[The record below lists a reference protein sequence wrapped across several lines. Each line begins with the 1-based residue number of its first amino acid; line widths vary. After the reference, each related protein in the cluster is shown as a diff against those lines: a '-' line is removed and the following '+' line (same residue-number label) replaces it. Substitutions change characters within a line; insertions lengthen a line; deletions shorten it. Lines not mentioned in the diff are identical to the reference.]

1 VALNSKVTFEIY
13 FLAIVAT
20 SLRYDERICIG
31 VGLLAVVEYAAL
43 WAFAAFRYDLSDPV
57 YAQGLGEYSIVDQTT
72 RLILLLATVMLAYA
86 IVRRAQRLLHLAARD
101 RLTGVYN
108 RGQFDVALEFE
119 VSRAIEMGHELSI
132 AVIDLDHFK
141 NINDTFG
148 HAAGD
153 RVLVEVAA
161 RLASAMRT
169 TDMISRY
176 GGEEFAVLFPQ
187 TNRAA
192 AAVRVETLRAQ
203 IAAFPMLTP
212 QGEELT
218 ITCSAGIA
226 ELPIDGLD
234 AGTLLARADQR
245 LLAAKRAGRD
255 RLHADDEHLVG
266 QALA

>member
-1 VALNSKVTFEIY
+1 
-13 FLAIVAT
+13 
-20 SLRYDERICIG
+20 
-31 VGLLAVVEYAAL
+31 
-43 WAFAAFRYDLSDPV
+43 
-57 YAQGLGEYSIVDQTT
+57 
-72 RLILLLATVMLAYA
+72 
-86 IVRRAQRLLHLAARD
+86 
-101 RLTGVYN
+101 LTGVYN
-108 RGQFDVALEFE
+108 RGQYDVALEFE
-119 VSRAIEMGHELSI
+119 IGRSIEMSHELSI
-132 AVIDLDHFK
+132 AVLDLDHFK

-161 RLASAMRT
+161 RLARSMRAS
-169 TDMISRY
+169 DMIARY
-176 GGEEFAVLFPQ
+176 GGEEFAILFPQ

-203 IAAFPMLTP
+203 IAAFPILTA

-226 ELPIDGLD
+226 ELPLDGLD

-255 RLHADDEHLVG
+255 RLHADDREAYSRVAPAG
-266 QALA
+266 NEETRFIS